1 MSEQIRQGDPNQQ
14 SGADAENSDGTLNTG
29 YGAGEERGEQQ
40 WSRDRYE
47 QQAQRV
53 DGRMLDNVPEGER
66 GDVDRMAGGMFPP
79 DVTPGNETNAETDAA
94 QTNPTDAANKEMPGA
109 W

>member
-1 MSEQIRQGDPNQQ
+1 MSEQIRQGDPDQQ
-14 SGADAENSDGTLNTG
+14 SSADTPYGGDTLDDG
-29 YGAGEERGEQQ
+29 YGQSEERGEEQ

-47 QQAQRV
+47 QQAQQV
-53 DGRMLDNVPEGER
+53 DGKILDNVPDGER

-79 DVTPGNETNAETDAA
+79 EETPGNETNGETGAA
-94 QTNPTDAANKEMPGA
+94 QSDPTDAANKEMPRA